1 MRLPPVGRSE
11 LIKRLRALG
20 WTGPF
25 PGKRHQHMTKGDI
38 QLTIPNPHGS
48 GEIGV
53 NLLKI
58 ILKEA
63 GISRE
68 EWLKRQ

>member
-1 MRLPPVGRSE
+1 MRIVF
-11 LIKRLRALG
+11 I
-20 WTGPF
+20 
-25 PGKRHQHMTKGDI
+25 
-38 QLTIPNPHGS
+38 GS